1 MGFFQKGGEKMY
13 FDIHSHILPGIDDG
27 ARDICESAEL
37 INSMKKEGITEV
49 IATPHFYPNEM
60 NFGDFLQDR
69 NEAYETL
76 CSDLKGDIPKIY
88 LGCEILYFRRMG
100 ASRELEKLGL
110 NNSKYILL
118 ELCDGHIDKYLFED
132 FCLFAE
138 NGIIPIIA
146 HIERYH
152 KNKNF
157 KKLLEEVKAKN
168 YPVQINSS
176 SLLNKKYRRAIKRVF
191 KSGLF
196 CVIATDTH
204 SLQKRPPVIKS
215 AFEVLKKDFGEEI
228 YSKIISNNRI
238 LYNEIIGDSVDK

>member
-1 MGFFQKGGEKMY
+1 MY
-13 FDIHSHILPGIDDG
+13 FDIHSHILPGVDDG
-27 ARDICESAEL
+27 AKDICESVEL
-37 INSMKKEGITEV
+37 INSMKKEGITAV

-60 NFGDFLQDR
+60 YLSDFLQDR
-69 NEAYETL
+69 NNAYKIL

-88 LGCEILYFRRMG
+88 LGCEILYFKRMG
-100 ASRELEKLGL
+100 ASRELEKLSL

-118 ELCDGHIDKYLFED
+118 ELCDSHIDKYLFED
-132 FCLFAE
+132 FCLFSQ

-146 HIERYH
+146 HIERYY
-152 KNKNF
+152 KSRNF

-168 YPVQINSS
+168 YPVQINSP

-204 SLQKRPPVIKS
+204 SIQKRPPVIRS
-215 AFEVLKKDFGEEI
+215 ALEVLKQDFGEEI
-228 YSKIISNNRI
+228 YSKVISNNKT

>member
-27 ARDICESAEL
+27 ARDICESVEL
-37 INSMKKEGITEV
+37 INSMKKEGITAV

-88 LGCEILYFRRMG
+88 LGCEILYFKRMG
-100 ASRELEKLGL
+100 ASRELEKLSL

-138 NGIIPIIA
+138 NGIIPVIA

-238 LYNEIIGDSVDK
+238 LYNEITGDSVDK

>member
-1 MGFFQKGGEKMY
+1 MY
-13 FDIHSHILPGIDDG
+13 FDIHSHILPGVDDG
-27 ARDICESAEL
+27 AKDICESVEL
-37 INSMKKEGITEV
+37 INSMKKEGITAV

-60 NFGDFLQDR
+60 DFGNFLEDR
-69 NEAYETL
+69 KNAYETL
-76 CSDLKGDIPKIY
+76 CSNLDGDIPKIY
-88 LGCEILYFRRMG
+88 LGCEILYFKRMG
-100 ASRELEKLGL
+100 ASRELEKLSL

-118 ELCDGHIDKYLFED
+118 ELSDVHIDKYLFED
-132 FCLFAE
+132 FCLFSE
-138 NGIIPIIA
+138 NGITPIIA

-152 KNKNF
+152 KHGNF
-157 KKLLEEVKAKN
+157 KKLLEELKAKN

-176 SLLNKKYRRAIKRVF
+176 SLLNKKYRRTIKRVF

-228 YSKIISNNRI
+228 YNKVISNNKT